1 MTTHDLQEQSM
12 TTFETPQPINVT
24 IDVAVGS
31 ARFIASDRTDTVVEV
46 RPSNPA
52 NPTDVKQAE
61 GTRVELTGN
70 RLEVMAPKGWKHFT
84 SFRGN
89 SNSIDVTIELPT
101 GSTLHG
107 DSAMG
112 NFVAEGQFGSVRLK
126 SAMGNIEVD
135 HSAALVARSSYGDIS
150 VEDVDGPAEIHT
162 SSGDLTVRNVTGKA
176 QVKNS
181 NGTTKLGAI
190 GGDLYVRSS
199 NGDITIDSADASV
212 DAKTA
217 NGNILAANVARG
229 TVTLATAAGN
239 LEVGIR
245 EGTAAWLDV
254 SSSFGDVR
262 NSMSATDGPPPS
274 GDTVEVRGRTSFGDI
289 TIRRSA
295 ASV

>member
-1 MTTHDLQEQSM
+1 M
-12 TTFETPQPINVT
+12 TTFETPKPIDVT

-52 NPTDVKQAE
+52 NATDVKSAE
-61 GTRVELTGN
+61 DTRVEFADGK
-70 RLEVMAPKGWKHFT
+70 LEVHAPKGWKHYT
-84 SFRGN
+84 SFRGQ
-89 SNSIDVTIELPT
+89 SNSVDVTIELPT

-112 NFVAEGQFGSVRLK
+112 NFVGEGEFGNVRLK
-126 SAMGNIEVD
+126 TAMGNIQLD
-135 HSAALVARSSYGDIS
+135 RTAALVARTSFGNIR
-150 VEDVDGPAEIHT
+150 VEDVDGPAEVHT
-162 SSGDLTVRNVTGKA
+162 SSGDLTVRKIAGKA

-181 NGTTKLGAI
+181 NGTTKLGEI

-217 NGNILAANVARG
+217 NGSILAANVARG
-229 TVTLATAAGN
+229 SVALATAAGN

-245 EGTAAWLDV
+245 EGSAAWLDV

-262 NSMSATDGPPPS
+262 NSMSSTDAPPPS
-274 GDTVEVRGRTSFGDI
+274 GDKVEVRGRTSFGDI
-289 TIRRSA
+289 VIRRAA
-295 ASV
+295 ASA